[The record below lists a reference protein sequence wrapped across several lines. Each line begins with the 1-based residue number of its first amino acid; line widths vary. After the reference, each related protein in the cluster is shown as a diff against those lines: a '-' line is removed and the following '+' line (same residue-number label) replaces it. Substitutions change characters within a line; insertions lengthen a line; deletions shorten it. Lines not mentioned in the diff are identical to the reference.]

1 MTLTNRINLAAGLT
15 MTILGIILVIAV
27 FRIPLTKQIVV
38 REYEPKNEVLYEL
51 EEYEVSSANY
61 FVSIYIEGGRN
72 VYAETK
78 ADRSFDFYIIPID
91 EWGTSTNQSEY
102 ETVYVKHLNRTDVSS
117 YFNAPENGYYVFEI
131 YKVNRQ
137 EPLLIKE
144 LQVTANWS
152 ELVDKAKGE
161 DYDYNIFYLGIFLG
175 IIGLSITLY
184 SIIPKM
190 RPPGILQ

>member
-38 REYEPKNEVLYEL
+38 REYASRNEVLYEL
-51 EEYEVSSANY
+51 EEYEVTSANY

-72 VYAETK
+72 VYTETK

-91 EWGTSTNQSEY
+91 EWGTSANQSEY

-117 YFNAPENGYYVFEI
+117 YFNAPYNGYYVFEL
-131 YKVNRQ
+131 YKVNPQ

-152 ELVDKAKGE
+152 ELVDIEKGE
-161 DYDYNIFYLGIFLG
+161 DYDYNIFYIGTFLG
-175 IIGLSITLY
+175 IIGLSVTLY
-184 SIIPKM
+184 AIIPKL
-190 RPPGILQ
+190 RPPGIL